1 MPRNPQSK
9 SWEFLYGGPKQTNR
23 LIYYSLIYYIYIQSN
38 PPRSFGVDRQ
48 RIAYHSIP
56 FHFGDRV

>member
-9 SWEFLYGGPKQTNR
+9 SWEFLYGGPRQTNR
-23 LIYYSLIYYIYIQSN
+23 WIYYIQFN
-38 PPRSFGVDRQ
+38 PPWSFGVGVDLQ